1 MVIIMKVIQA
11 GLRGFAPLNQEI
23 REALLSEDAIRLEEV
38 NGQRY
43 IGCAMEKGKFIE
55 VHGTPGNDMAAYLDG
70 GRIEVFGNAQEAVGN
85 TMSGGEIVIH
95 GHAGDAL
102 GYAMRDGSIYT
113 RKRAGC
119 RAGIHIK
126 EYGEKRPCVVI
137 GGVAGAFLGEY
148 MAGGTIVVLG
158 LGRPP
163 GQPVVGAHCATG
175 MHGGRIFIR
184 GELPEENL
192 SANLTVSRPDEAE
205 LRELRAYAE
214 RYCTCFGGRAEE
226 LFSEP
231 FYRLTPAT
239 TRPYA
244 NLYTSV

>member
-1 MVIIMKVIQA
+1 MKVIHA
-11 GLRGFAPLNQEI
+11 GMRGFAPLNEEI
-23 REALLSEDAIRLEEV
+23 REALRHEDAVRLEDV

-43 IGCAMEKGKFIE
+43 IGCAMERGKFIE
-55 VHGTPGNDMAAYLDG
+55 VHGAPGNDMAAYLDG
-70 GRIEVFGNAQEAVGN
+70 GRLEVFGNAQEAVGN
-85 TMSGGEIVIH
+85 TMGGGEIVIH

-102 GYAMRDGSIYT
+102 GYAMRDGSIYIQN
-113 RKRAGC
+113 RVGC

-126 EYGEKRPCVVI
+126 EYGKMHPNVVI

-158 LGRPP
+158 LGRAP

-184 GELPEENL
+184 GELPQANL
-192 SANLTVSRPDEAE
+192 SANLTVARPDEAE

-214 RYCTCFGGRAEE
+214 RYCAYFGGRAEE
-226 LFSEP
+226 LLSQP
-231 FYRLTPAT
+231 FYRLTPT
-239 TRPYA
+239 TARPYA